1 VTRWLRTLMS
11 GVVVLAL
18 HGAGAASAAPA
29 TGSAAPATG
38 SAAPAA
44 GSAAS
49 ERAATRG
56 PATMSAVPGEPVQD
70 ERPRRT
76 IGQDVRRSKDSNAAY
91 LGVAAAV
98 LGAMVWWN
106 RRRRDRF
113 EREDRG
119 AAERGHRPETPDGP
133 ERRDSP

>member
-1 VTRWLRTLMS
+1 MTRWLRTLMS

-18 HGAGAASAAPA
+18 HGAVAASAEPA
-29 TGSAAPATG
+29 T
-38 SAAPAA
+38 

-56 PATMSAVPGEPVQD
+56 PATMSAVPGEPVQVD